1 MSSRY
6 LILCTLLMPAIAAA
20 GESDVRAT
28 VERLAPGTPIERL
41 SPSALPHFF
50 DVVIGGDLVFVSEDG
65 RYIVQGPVFDTVEK
79 ADLAEVS
86 LAPLRAASLA
96 RVEETDLITFRPDQ
110 VTHRIFVFTDT
121 ECGYCRKLHA
131 HMDALLAK
139 GIEVNYLLFPRA
151 GVGSTSYD
159 TAVSVYCS
167 DSRQRVLTDAK
178 AGKSVPTST
187 CVNPVADFLD
197 LGRSMG
203 VTGTPAIYTE
213 SGRQLGGYLEPEKL
227 LARLQTLEPSR
238 ARE

>member
-1 MSSRY
+1 MHRRQ
-6 LILCTLLMPAIAAA
+6 LLFFTLLLPALAGA
-20 GESDVRAT
+20 GESEVRAT
-28 VERLAPGTPIERL
+28 VERLAPGTAVDRL
-41 SPSALPHFF
+41 SPSALPHFY

-86 LAPLRAASLA
+86 LAPLRAEVLA
-96 RVEETDLITFRPDQ
+96 RVNATDLITFRPDQ
-110 VTHRIFVFTDT
+110 VAHRIWVFTDT

-139 GIEVNYLLFPRA
+139 GIEVNYVLFPRA
-151 GVGSTSYD
+151 GVGSTSYE

-167 DSRQRVLTDAK
+167 ESRQRMLTEAK
-178 AGKSVPTST
+178 AGEAIPTST
-187 CVNPVADFLD
+187 CVNPVADFLS

-213 SGRQLGGYLEPEKL
+213 GGRQLGGYLEPEKL
-227 LARLQTLEPSR
+227 LARLQATEPSH
-238 ARE
+238 ARP